1 MFQTTLSS
9 HAIVIGSS
17 IAGMAAA
24 RVLSNHFDHVTVI
37 ERDQLL
43 LNSNNFRKGVPQAR
57 HPHLL
62 MLRGQEILEEMFP
75 GMVADLLNNGA
86 DPINLG
92 TDWVWHSFDGS
103 RPHFESDI
111 VMTACSR
118 PLLEN
123 AIARRLVSNPKI
135 TVLSDSEVVGLCVDE
150 TKRQITGVMLVSGNS
165 EQNPLSELKADL
177 VIDASG
183 RSSKAP
189 EWLKKLGFTPP
200 QETKVNAFPG
210 YATRIYE
217 RPAGFK
223 ANWKVYYIQPT
234 APNNSRGAVLTP
246 LEGNRWHVCLI
257 GMNGD
262 YPPTDEAGF
271 MEFLRN
277 LPDQSIYQAIQEA
290 TPLTS
295 IYGFR
300 QAENRLRHYD
310 AMPNYLEN
318 FLVFGD
324 AVYALNPVYGQ
335 GMTIA
340 AIGSQTLDA
349 CLRKFAAGRQPGLAA
364 AFQKELGKVV
374 AGPWQ
379 LATGEDMRWSKTEGA
394 KKANAPTQLIQNYFT
409 LMLKA
414 TLKNTALTQAFY
426 KVQQMIEPP
435 TSLLRPGIVWQVLRT
450 TMAS

>member
-1 MFQTTLSS
+1 MFQTTFSS

-17 IAGMAAA
+17 IAGMTAA

-43 LNSNNFRKGVPQAR
+43 LNSNDFRKGVPQAR

-62 MLRGQEILEEMFP
+62 MLRGQEIIEELFP
-75 GMVADLLNNGA
+75 GTVAELLATGA
-86 DPINLG
+86 EPINLG
-92 TDWVWHSFDGS
+92 KDWKWHSFGGT

-123 AIARRLVSNPKI
+123 AIARRLTSNPKI
-135 TVLSDSEVVGLCVDE
+135 SVLSDSQVVGLCVSED
-150 TKRQITGVMLVSGNS
+150 KSYVTGVTVVSSNN
-165 EQNPLSELKADL
+165 EQNPLSQLKADL
-177 VIDASG
+177 VVDASG

-189 EWLKKLGFTPP
+189 EWLKNLDFTPP
-200 QETKVNAFPG
+200 QETRVNAFPG

-217 RPAGFK
+217 RPAGFS
-223 ANWKVYYIQPT
+223 ATWKVYYIQPT

-246 LEGNRWHVCLI
+246 LEGNRWHLTLI

-271 MEFLRN
+271 IQFLRD
-277 LPDQSIYQAIQEA
+277 LPDQAIYQAIQEA
-290 TPLTS
+290 TPLTN

-300 QAENRLRHYD
+300 QAENRLRHYE

-340 AIGSQTLDA
+340 AIGSQTLEA
-349 CLRKFAAGRQPGLAA
+349 CLKKFAAGRQPGLAA
-364 AFQKELGKVV
+364 CFQKELGKVI
-374 AGPWQ
+374 ASPWQ
-379 LATGEDMRWSKTEGA
+379 LATGEDMRWSNTEGA
-394 KKANAPTQLIQNYFT
+394 KKPNAPARLIQNYFT
-409 LMLKA
+409 LLLKA
-414 TLKNTALTQAFY
+414 TLKNTTLTQSFY

-435 TSLLRPGIVWQVLRT
+435 TSLFRPGIVWQVLRT